1 MLVVVTMLIT
11 YYHANHLAG
20 IKRAKFI
27 SMRNRIGWQDKVQI
41 HHIIPK
47 QFQTHPAL
55 LDFDDFDINDGQ
67 NFMFLPTLLGRESLF
82 TFRPNHDGGHPAYNR
97 YVGTLLDQLNRTKPE
112 PGEPGELKV
121 LIRRLRQSLRHE
133 PDVPWK

>member
-1 MLVVVTMLIT
+1 MFLVVLTILT
-11 YYHANHLAG
+11 TGAYTLAG
-20 IKRAKFI
+20 IKRAQFI

-47 QFQTHPAL
+47 EFRTHPAL
-55 LDFDDFDINDGQ
+55 LDFDINDGQ
-67 NFMFLPTLLGRESLF
+67 NFMFLPTLLGRASLF

-97 YVGTLLDQLNRTKPE
+97 YVGTLLDQLNLTKSE
-112 PGEPGELKV
+112 GELDV